1 MSGQVQSRDKSEL
14 ARRAKSGGG
23 LSKSGAIFPGQ
34 QGSFRWAGPALGA
47 SPAELRALG
56 PGRKKPVALG
66 DGGGGE
72 GEASTWRSGEEE
84 GRTVGERDQRVLEKA
99 ARPEDSAGAK

>member
-1 MSGQVQSRDKSEL
+1 MGVVFP
-14 ARRAKSGGG
+14 A
-23 LSKSGAIFPGQ
+23 AIPYCTLFLRCQ
-34 QGSFRWAGPALGA
+34 LG
-47 SPAELRALG
+47 
-56 PGRKKPVALG
+56 ALG